1 MRPLLPRLA
10 GILALVSALVHVPV
24 LHAGARLGPLNLSRA
39 AGVALEVP
47 LGFTSTEAVTCVQF
61 DLLFDPARVALG
73 DLATSTGASGH
84 QIATSLIGPGRRRVV
99 LFSGDLAPL
108 QGGYI
113 VRVPLTWL
121 VEGDSGLDV
130 TAVTLASPAP
140 AAVAFTGS
148 SLAPVIASTGGSTGP
163 TGGSAATMAVDTLFG
178 DGVTYRW
185 SYNGAAIDSATT
197 PSLSFA
203 SAQHF
208 HAGTYRVVVSVN
220 GMELASESFDFTVN
234 APPPNNARLLNLS
247 TRALASAGDAVL
259 IPGFVLSGSGTK
271 RMLIRGVGPTLGS
284 FGVGETLP
292 DPQVRLTR
300 QSDGAV
306 LASNDDWGANA
317 NRDDIVAT
325 TQAVS
330 AFSLTEG
337 SKDAALLV
345 DLAPG
350 SYTVPTSDTAGGAGV
365 AIVELYDA
373 DTGEPPASLINISNR
388 GFVGVGE
395 RVMIPGIIVSNEG
408 PRTFLIRAVGP
419 ELGRFG
425 VGGVL
430 ADPVLTIYRG
440 SNAIL
445 SNDDWSAAP
454 GAATTAS
461 TATTVSAFPLTQDSA
476 DAAFVVTLPPG
487 AYTVQATGKDGAT
500 GVALV
505 EVYLVP

>member
-10 GILALVSALVHVPV
+10 GILAIAAALVHAPV
-24 LHAGARLGPLNLSRA
+24 LHAGARLGPLNVSRA

-47 LGFTSTEAVTCVQF
+47 LGFTSTEAVTCAQF
-61 DLLFDPARVALG
+61 DLLFDPARVAPG
-73 DLATSTGASGH
+73 ELATSTGASGH
-84 QIATSLIGPGRRRVV
+84 QLATSLIGPGRRRVV
-99 LFSGDLAPL
+99 IYSTTLAPL

-130 TAVTLASPAP
+130 AAVTLASPAP
-140 AAVAFTGS
+140 AAVAFASS
-148 SLAPVIASTGGSTGP
+148 SLAPVIASTAGAGGP
-163 TGGSAATMAVDTLFG
+163 TGGSASTMSVDALHG
-178 DGVTYRW
+178 DGIGYQW
-185 SYNGAAIDSATT
+185 KFNGVDITGATT
-197 PSLSFA
+197 PSLAFA

-208 HAGTYRVVVSVN
+208 HAGNYTVVVTAN
-220 GMELASESFDFTVN
+220 GLVLTSQSFDFTVN

-259 IPGFVLSGSGTK
+259 IPGFVLGGGGTK
-271 RMLIRGVGPTLGS
+271 RMLIRGVGPTLGR
-284 FGVGETLP
+284 FGVNETLP

-325 TQAVS
+325 ARAVS
-330 AFSLTEG
+330 AFSLNDG

-350 SYTVPTSDTAGGAGV
+350 AYTVPTSDTAGGAGV

-395 RVMIPGIIVSNEG
+395 QVMIPGIVVSNEG

-419 ELGRFG
+419 GLERFG
-425 VGGVL
+425 VAGVL
-430 ADPVLTIYRG
+430 ADPVLTIFRG
-440 SNAIL
+440 SSAIL

-461 TATTVSAFPLTQDSA
+461 TATAVNAFRLTDGSA

-500 GVALV
+500 GIALV